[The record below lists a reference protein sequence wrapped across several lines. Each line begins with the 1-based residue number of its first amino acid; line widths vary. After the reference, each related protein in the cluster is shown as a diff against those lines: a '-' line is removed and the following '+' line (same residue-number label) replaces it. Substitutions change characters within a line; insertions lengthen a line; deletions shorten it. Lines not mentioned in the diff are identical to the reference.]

1 MSEALRLCCIFWQ
14 CVARNMV
21 DLDLLSFFA
30 FWGMYEFMIQEIHSD
45 LCLLQLLAKKVIA
58 IMELS
63 QRQLSKQDHYDYG
76 LRSFVIPIA
85 RAAGSMKR
93 VEPDLP
99 EDVILQRAM
108 RDLIKPKLIFADLPL
123 FNALLS
129 DLFPGVELAPKEA
142 DNLKRAIEHQLRLA
156 GMQIVPAYITKIIQ
170 VQRHYSSVSIYVHR
184 SGSRFYSHSRIF
196 LV

>member
-1 MSEALRLCCIFWQ
+1 LEQA
-14 CVARNMV
+14 
-21 DLDLLSFFA
+21 
-30 FWGMYEFMIQEIHSD
+30 
-45 LCLLQLLAKKVIA
+45 LAKKVIA

-129 DLFPGVELAPKEA
+129 DLFPGVELAPKES
-142 DNLKRAIEHQLRLA
+142 DNLMRALHHQLRLA
-156 GMQIVPAYITKIIQ
+156 GMQIIPAYVTKIVQ
-170 VQRHYSSVSIYVHR
+170 VCSNPSPQFSCKLSSQ
-184 SGSRFYSHSRIF
+184 
-196 LV
+196 

>member
-1 MSEALRLCCIFWQ
+1 
-14 CVARNMV
+14 
-21 DLDLLSFFA
+21 
-30 FWGMYEFMIQEIHSD
+30 
-45 LCLLQLLAKKVIA
+45 
-58 IMELS
+58 MELS

-85 RAAGSMKR
+85 RAAGAMKR

-129 DLFPGVELAPKEA
+129 DLFPGVELTPKEA
-142 DNLKRAIEHQLRLA
+142 SDLKRAIENQLRLA
-156 GMQIVPAYITKIIQ
+156 GMQVVAPYVTKIIQ
-170 VQRHYSSVSIYVHR
+170 VKKIHTSFSLTKLNPNLDEKWSPHENVDDFFGEWGGGEKSNRHMIVWYTGMVTC
-184 SGSRFYSHSRIF
+184 
-196 LV
+196 